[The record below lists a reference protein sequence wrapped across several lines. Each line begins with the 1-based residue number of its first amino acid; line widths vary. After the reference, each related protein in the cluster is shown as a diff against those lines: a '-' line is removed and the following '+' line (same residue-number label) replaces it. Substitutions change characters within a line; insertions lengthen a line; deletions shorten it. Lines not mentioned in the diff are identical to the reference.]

1 MNKNRNHGNHLF
13 FPLRVIRKAIKGQ
26 VLQRNRQLSSPHNL
40 STRNTVTFSTLVLIA
55 FLLSYLC
62 TSFNLPNIF
71 RLSCCPCPSQNPLE
85 PSSRR
90 FSLFSSFFSARPRKR
105 KKKKIYIYTFTS
117 VVPPRRNLKLMVNY
131 IRPAT
136 EPRTSRGWV
145 FFSFAAR
152 AATWL
157 VAADPWRGNEQR
169 AFGLCPSELCIY
181 CYRYAEASSSW
192 RWKRATRAERTARGC
207 TIARPLSFPWDRVQ
221 WTDSRANEA
230 RFAGINR
237 NGRKYR
243 VFRIEFVG

>member
-1 MNKNRNHGNHLF
+1 MHLVQ
-13 FPLRVIRKAIKGQ
+13 PAKYI
-26 VLQRNRQLSSPHNL
+26 PP
-40 STRNTVTFSTLVLIA
+40 
-55 FLLSYLC
+55 FLLPVS
-62 TSFNLPNIF
+62 LPKPP
-71 RLSCCPCPSQNPLE
+71 RA
-85 PSSRR
+85 
-90 FSLFSSFFSARPRKR
+90 LFSPILSFLLVFLRSTTEKR
-105 KKKKIYIYTFTS
+105 KKYIYTFTS

-207 TIARPLSFPWDRVQ
+207 TIARPLSPPWDRVQ

-243 VFRIEFVG
+243 VFRIEFMG

>member
-1 MNKNRNHGNHLF
+1 
-13 FPLRVIRKAIKGQ
+13 
-26 VLQRNRQLSSPHNL
+26 
-40 STRNTVTFSTLVLIA
+40 
-55 FLLSYLC
+55 
-62 TSFNLPNIF
+62 
-71 RLSCCPCPSQNPLE
+71 
-85 PSSRR
+85 
-90 FSLFSSFFSARPRKR
+90 
-105 KKKKIYIYTFTS
+105 
-117 VVPPRRNLKLMVNY
+117 MVNY

-207 TIARPLSFPWDRVQ
+207 TIARPLSPPWDRVQ
-221 WTDSRANEA
+221 WTDSRVNEA
-230 RFAGINR
+230 RFAGIIEMGGNIESFELNSWDRFSCWIDIWISKFLKFSFRQGSCNFEFNR
-237 NGRKYR
+237 GISGCEIWTIVRLSR
-243 VFRIEFVG
+243 